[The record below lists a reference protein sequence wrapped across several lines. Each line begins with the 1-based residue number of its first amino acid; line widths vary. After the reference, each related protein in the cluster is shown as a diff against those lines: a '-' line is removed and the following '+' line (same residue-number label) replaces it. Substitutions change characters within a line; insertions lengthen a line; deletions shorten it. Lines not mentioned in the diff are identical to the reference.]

1 MNLQYVVKQK
11 IKKNDK
17 IFFMKYYDKKRKKKY

>member
-1 MNLQYVVKQK
+1 MNLQRIVKK
-11 IKKNDK
+11 ILKKNDK